1 MTEIKVTISAPEV
14 TEALNNLAQALTS
27 GTCAK
32 KTPIGVAADAVPTS
46 DTSVVAEE
54 APVEAPEEVKST
66 PPQVVLPT
74 KATQSAQ
81 NPTTPASAPQIAPV
95 AQSEPSVST
104 PAPSAPAPIVP
115 TAAPQYT
122 LEMLAK
128 AGTALIDAGRMND
141 VMALLGKFGVEALT
155 SLDPSMYGA
164 MATELRNLGA
174 QI

>member
-14 TEALNNLAQALTS
+14 TEALNNLARAISLATEN
-27 GTCAK
+27 
-32 KTPIGVAADAVPTS
+32 PVGVAS
-46 DTSVVAEE
+46 DVLPISATSVVAEE
-54 APVEAPEEVKST
+54 APSNAVASEPVSLLT
-66 PPQVVLPT
+66 PPYV
-74 KATQSAQ
+74 ATPEA
-81 NPTTPASAPQIAPV
+81 NPTTPASAPQIAPI

-104 PAPSAPAPIVP
+104 PASIVP